1 LSPEK
6 LPAALSKLWPRELAA
21 LLLYKFE
28 GFSSLEIGQVLGLNA
43 KAVASVLLQVYAQLW
58 HLTNTQP
65 S

>member
-1 LSPEK
+1 
-6 LPAALSKLWPRELAA
+6 
-21 LLLYKFE
+21 
-28 GFSSLEIGQVLGLNA
+28 VLGLNA